1 MSDNKESESK
11 GIKWVDLQKKIHEI
25 FGESEVR
32 KFKDVVTKDVNGY
45 NWILSFHDLRDRNSI
60 IIHTNFIFKLSED
73 KQTLRK
79 NEFLYLKDINCLYEI
94 VSFDNLSELE
104 AVINEILVQNMFGQD
119 IINLSEFIIEPER
132 LINNVFTTK
141 KIEGYTIFSFQ
152 YYPNKAISA
161 CQDTVFEFDFNVNNN
176 QDVKLTIK
184 KMDKTKYKFKFDTG
198 GKIYT
203 TTAKNINNI
212 AETIALFTQKY
223 LDNN

>member
-1 MSDNKESESK
+1 MSENKESESK
-11 GIKWVDLQKKIHEI
+11 GIKWVELQKKIHEI
-25 FGESEVR
+25 FGDSEVR

-94 VSFDNLSELE
+94 VSFDNLGELE

-141 KIEGYTIFSFQ
+141 NIEGYTIFDFQ
-152 YYPNKAISA
+152 YYPSKAIGQ
-161 CQDTVFEFDFNVNNN
+161 CQDTIFEFDFNVNNN
-176 QDVKLTIK
+176 QEVKLKLK
-184 KMDKTKYKFKFDTG
+184 KIDKNSYKFKFETG

-203 TTAKNINNI
+203 TSKSDITNM